1 MRRAVLLLVLALGLG
16 AVGESRGAGL
26 APLIAAHR
34 GGAGLWPEAS
44 LGAFKNAIALGVDLL
59 EFDLH
64 LTADGQVV
72 VIHDPTLDRTTT
84 ARGAVRDL
92 TLAELGAARIRARD
106 GSVTDERVPTLAQV
120 LEVAAP
126 AAVGIVPEIKA
137 GLERRRYE
145 GIEEKVLALLRSR
158 GMLPRVTVQSFD
170 PATIARVRALDPAVR
185 TMLLVGRG
193 RVEQERAQPGDAVGW
208 ARAAGAT
215 DLGMDHRL
223 IDAGVV
229 ATARKAGIR
238 LSAWTVNEDADL
250 RRMLELGVDVIM
262 TDYPDRAKRIL
273 AR

>member
-1 MRRAVLLLVLALGLG
+1 MKRAVLVLGVALLLLPAG
-16 AVGESRGAGL
+16 RGL
-26 APLIAAHR
+26 AQGPPLIAAHR

-44 LGAFKNAIALGVDLL
+44 LGAFKNAIALSVDFL

-92 TLAELGAARIRARD
+92 TLAELGSARIRARD

-120 LEVAAP
+120 LELAAP
-126 AAVGIVPEIKA
+126 AAVGILPEIKA

-158 GMLPRVTVQSFD
+158 GMLPRSTVQSFD
-170 PATIARVRALDPAVR
+170 PATLARVRALEPAVR
-185 TMLLVGRG
+185 TMLLVGGG
-193 RVEQERAQPGDAVGW
+193 RIEQARAQPSDAVGW
-208 ARAAGAT
+208 AREAGAT
-215 DLGMDHRL
+215 DLGIDHRL

-229 ATARKAGIR
+229 AAARTAGIR

-250 RRMLELGVDVIM
+250 RRMLDLGVDVIM
-262 TDYPDRAKRIL
+262 TDYPDRAKRL
-273 AR
+273 RGR

>member
-1 MRRAVLLLVLALGLG
+1 MRRAALLLVFALGLG
-16 AVGESRGAGL
+16 AVGESRGAGP
-26 APLIAAHR
+26 APLLAAHR

-92 TLAELGAARIRARD
+92 TLAELGSARIRAPD

-120 LEVAAP
+120 LALAAP
-126 AAVGIVPEIKA
+126 AAVAILPEIKA
-137 GLERRRYE
+137 GLERRPYE
-145 GIEEKVLALLRSR
+145 GIEDKVLALLRSR
-158 GMLPRVTVQSFD
+158 GMLPRATVQSFD
-170 PATIARVRALDPAVR
+170 PATIARVRALEPAVR

-193 RVEQERAQPGDAVGW
+193 RVEQARAQPGDAVGW
-208 ARAAGAT
+208 ARESGAT

-229 ATARKAGIR
+229 RAAREAGIR

-250 RRMLELGVDVIM
+250 RRMLELGVDVVM